1 MPRRSGTTRPGT
13 IVQAI
18 GIGTRVSYFLS
29 GPLLSKSNRSDGPA
43 MTDTRGHSTGVCVAD
58 ALLPHRI
65 VIKRA
70 RVLAS
75 AGYYPSPAAKETD
88 ERIDDIDDGRE

>member
-13 IVQAI
+13 GHRQ
-18 GIGTRVSYFLS
+18 GTRVSYQVFV
-29 GPLLSKSNRSDGPA
+29 PLLSKSNRSDGPA